1 MFQNNK
7 QPAVQRKAARNL
19 HKLNM
24 KKVRPP
30 VITVMGHIDHG
41 KTTLL
46 DALRKTKVQ
55 ENESGGITQHI
66 GAYQIEHKKQKLTFI
81 DTPGHAAFAA
91 MRARGAQATDLV
103 VLVVDA
109 IESIKPQTKECLEH
123 IKLAKVPFLVAIN
136 KMDLP
141 NASPAIV
148 KKDLADAGVAVEGF
162 GGDIVCVPV
171 SAKTNQGLDQL
182 LEMILLSADML
193 ELKSDDQADFSG
205 IVIESSLDQ
214 KRGATATIIVKKGTL
229 KVSDPIFTK
238 DASGKVRALFNENNQ
253 NIQEITP
260 GQPALILGFK
270 KVPSVGSLVTKAPS
284 PQSGSEPSAVRN
296 EVKDGSEPS
305 TSDSPEELEKPT
317 LKIVLKADAK
327 GTLEA
332 IVQNLGDEITLISS
346 GVGDISESDVL
357 LAQSTKA
364 KIIAFRVKTATSAAR
379 LADLESVL
387 IKNYPLIHELLDD
400 LQKEILK
407 MLEPTI
413 DEEELATANIIAEFT
428 VKSSRVA
435 GCEITS
441 GKLTPG
447 NKVHLIRK
455 KETIT
460 DGKIKT
466 IHQGKD
472 TVDRA
477 IKGDQCG
484 VAFTTDL
491 DFQPKDKIVAYKN
504 ID

>member
-1 MFQNNK
+1 M
-7 QPAVQRKAARNL
+7 P
-19 HKLNM
+19 
-24 KKVRPP
+24 KKSRPP

-55 ENESGGITQHI
+55 ESESGGITQHI
-66 GAYQIEHKKQKLTFI
+66 GAYQIEHKGRKLTFI

-91 MRARGAQATDLV
+91 MRARGAQVTDLAI
-103 VLVVDA
+103 LVIDA

-171 SAKTNQGLDQL
+171 SAKTKEGLDQL
-182 LEMILLSADML
+182 LEMILLSVDML
-193 ELKSDDQADFSG
+193 ELKSDPKADFTG
-205 IVIESSLDQ
+205 VIIESALDQ
-214 KRGATATIIVKKGTL
+214 KRGATATIIAKTGTL
-229 KVSDPIFTK
+229 KVSDTIFTK
-238 DASGKVRALFNENNQ
+238 DAFGKVRALFDENNQ
-253 NIQEITP
+253 KLKEITP

-270 KVPSVGSLVTKAPS
+270 KVPTVGSIVTTKEIKETPKS
-284 PQSGSEPSAVRN
+284 PKETPKKSIKKTDKPTSSTEEETDSA
-296 EVKDGSEPS
+296 
-305 TSDSPEELEKPT
+305 PEEKQT
-317 LKIVLKADAK
+317 IKIILKADTK

-332 IVQNLGDEITLISS
+332 IIQNLGEDIVLISS
-346 GVGDISESDVL
+346 GVGEVSESDVL

-364 KIIAFRVKTATSAAR
+364 KIIAFRVKTLSSAAK
-379 LADLESVL
+379 LADIESVL

-413 DEEELATANIIAEFT
+413 DEEELATAKIIAEFI
-428 VKSSRVA
+428 VKGSRIA
-435 GCEITS
+435 GCEVIS

-455 KETIT
+455 KETIA
-460 DGKIKT
+460 DGKIKA
-466 IHQGKD
+466 INKEKKS
-472 TVDRA
+472 VDRV
-477 IKGDQCG
+477 IKGEQCG
-484 VAFTTDL
+484 VSFTTDL
-491 DFQPKDKIVAYKN
+491 DFQSKDKLVAYKN

>member
-1 MFQNNK
+1 MLK
-7 QPAVQRKAARNL
+7 RN
-19 HKLNM
+19 
-24 KKVRPP
+24 RPP

-55 ENESGGITQHI
+55 EKESGGITQHI
-66 GAYQIEHKKQKLTFI
+66 GAYQIEYKGRPLTFI

-103 VLVVDA
+103 ILVVDA

-171 SAKTNQGLDQL
+171 SAKTGLGLDQL
-182 LEMILLSADML
+182 LEMILLSVDML

-214 KRGATATIIVKKGTL
+214 KRGTTATIIVKTGTL

-238 DASGKVRALFNENNQ
+238 DAFGKVRALFNENNQ
-253 NIQEITP
+253 NLIEVTP

-270 KVPSVGSLVTKAPS
+270 KVPAVGSIVTSREDMVPNSQMFKSSEPEKKKPKGVS
-284 PQSGSEPSAVRN
+284 SSEPS
-296 EVKDGSEPS
+296 EDGEPEPVKQ
-305 TSDSPEELEKPT
+305 T
-317 LKIVLKADAK
+317 LRIVLKADTK

-332 IVQNLGDEITLISS
+332 IIQNLGDEITLISS
-346 GVGDISESDVL
+346 GVGEVSESDVL

-364 KIIAFRVKTATSAAR
+364 KIIAFRVKSATSAIG
-379 LADLESVL
+379 LADRESVL

-428 VKSSRVA
+428 VKGSKIA
-435 GCEITS
+435 GCEVIT
-441 GKLTPG
+441 GKLIPG
-447 NKVHLIRK
+447 SKVHLIRK
-455 KETIT
+455 KQTIA
-460 DGKIKT
+460 DGKIKS
-466 IHQGKD
+466 INQEKK

-477 IKGDQCG
+477 IKGEQCG
-484 VAFTTDL
+484 VSFTTAL
-491 DFQPKDKIVAYKN
+491 DFQPKDKLVAYKN
-504 ID
+504 TL